1 MGKKE
6 SDKGVE
12 SSSLYNIVNEGKI
25 TKKRTKKTYIPKSLK
40 IAVWKKNIGMEV
52 GMTLC
57 SVCKTTSIHQMD
69 FHCGHI
75 KAESEGGETCLSNL
89 VPVCGKCN
97 LSMGRMNLHEFQAS
111 YFK

>member
-1 MGKKE
+1 MVKSKSNKE
-6 SDKGVE
+6 LE
-12 SSSLYNIVNEGKI
+12 FSSLYNTISEGKI
-25 TKKRTKKTYIPKSLK
+25 AKKRTKKTYIPKSLK

-75 KAESEGGETCLSNL
+75 KAECEGGETCLSNL